1 MKLAFT
7 KDIVIEQGKLFLI
20 IYDYWRIFKAG
31 SHCLMQ
37 FEFEFTIL
45 LPQPSQWW
53 DYKHADHFWL
63 WIVSGRLEA
72 VSMTQTVVCCGSCSP
87 GFSLCSID
95 WYFGSLSRK
104 PDLWAHG
111 LTWQVIVSYML
122 NWLGS
127 WTFLPRWFFLWLLR
141 NDDNKRPNCSV
152 SINSLLSMWAHDDKT
167 SRSESLSDLSNA
179 RVETS
184 CLWSTFQVGLGKAF
198 PR

>member
-1 MKLAFT
+1 
-7 KDIVIEQGKLFLI
+7 
-20 IYDYWRIFKAG
+20 
-31 SHCLMQ
+31 MQ

-53 DYKHADHFWL
+53 DYKHVDHFWL
-63 WIVSGRLEA
+63 WIVFWRLEA
-72 VSMTQTVVCCGSCSP
+72 VVERGSVHDTDGGLLWFLLSWL
-87 GFSLCSID
+87 FTLQY

-179 RVETS
+179 RVEAS
-184 CLWSTFQVGLGKAF
+184 CLWSTFQEGLGKAF